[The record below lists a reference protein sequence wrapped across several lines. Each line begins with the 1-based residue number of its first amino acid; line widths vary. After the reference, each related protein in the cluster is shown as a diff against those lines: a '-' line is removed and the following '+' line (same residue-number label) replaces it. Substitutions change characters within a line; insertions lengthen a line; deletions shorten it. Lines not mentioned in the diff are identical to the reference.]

1 MHPAQS
7 LRIERRAGARG
18 RKIDGLA
25 ANHSAR
31 ASGLRNNLHRT
42 ELSVAQDGR
51 RNARHLP
58 WFAREKHER
67 FREQSVTGENRQA
80 LAVDDVVGRPASP
93 QGVVVHGRQI
103 VVDERVGVNQLERT
117 RGRHRCRACA
127 FQMIG
132 IGGFSRC
139 ERQHRPKAL
148 AAGQQ
153 AVAHGVGQLRGA
165 GRGRWQRRVERALDL
180 DPPRVE
186 PRVEIRRGAH
196 R

>member
-1 MHPAQS
+1 MPRSPSASNDAPAPAAA
-7 LRIERRAGARG
+7 E
-18 RKIDGLA
+18 IDSLA

-31 ASGLRNNLHRT
+31 ARGLRNNPHRT
-42 ELSVAQDGR
+42 KLSFAQDGR
-51 RNARHLP
+51 RNARYLP
-58 WFAREKHER
+58 WFAREMHER

-80 LAVDDVVGRPASP
+80 FAVDDVVGRSASP
-93 QGVVVHGRQI
+93 QRVVVHGRQI
-103 VVDERVGVNQLERT
+103 VVDERVGVNQLEGA

-139 ERQHRPKAL
+139 KRQHRPKAL

-153 AVAHGVGQLRGA
+153 AVAHRVCQRRRA
-165 GRGRWQRRVERALDL
+165 RGRRWQCRVERPFDL